1 MSKSKN
7 DTAFHFETAML
18 ELATLVQDMEN
29 GQLDLETTLK
39 QFEQGMQLT
48 KQCQQALQAAEQKVQ
63 ILMEKQG
70 KEILENFDET
80 T

>member
-7 DTAFHFETAML
+7 DIPFNFEATML